1 MICVHSKL
9 GKHGDLGPLNLKMD
23 LLCPPPLF
31 SFMTEYTLWVQFVFV
46 AVFSLPEKDA
56 ILLLFLFLTT
66 FFYKLT

>member
-9 GKHGDLGPLNLKMD
+9 GKHGDLCPVNLKVD

-31 SFMTEYTLWVQFVFV
+31 SFMTEYTLWVQFVT
-46 AVFSLPEKDA
+46 VFSLPEKDA
-56 ILLLFLFLTT
+56 IILLFLLLTT

>member
-9 GKHGDLGPLNLKMD
+9 GKHSDLCPVNLKVD

-31 SFMTEYTLWVQFVFV
+31 SFMTEYTLWVQFV

-56 ILLLFLFLTT
+56 IILLFFLLLTT